1 MKPTLAITMGDPS
14 GIGPEIVVK
23 ALASPRLWRACRPV
37 VIGRLP
43 IMEAAVRTIGSAVGF
58 APPDERLPTTNR
70 SRCPLVES
78 GPVRDQIPPL
88 GRASAAGGR
97 AAIAAIAAATRLA
110 LDRRVDAIVTAPI
123 SKEAIRAAGSPFPG
137 HTEMLASLTGS
148 KRFAMMLVG
157 GPLRVSLATIH
168 VSLAQVPALITARGV
183 REVIELTWEAVRHFG
198 LHLPQIAVCGLNPHA
213 GEAGIMGNEERR
225 VIAPAVRAM
234 AKKGIPVSGPYPA
247 DTIFFRAARGEFA
260 AIVAMY
266 HDQGLGPL
274 KTLAF
279 DTGVNLTLGLPIIR
293 TSVDHGTA
301 FDIAGKGVA
310 RPESLL
316 AAVELAATM
325 ALHARRERVPH
336 LLLGHARP
344 SR

>member
-1 MKPTLAITMGDPS
+1 MEAAARAIGS
-14 GIGPEIVVK
+14 GIGFV
-23 ALASPRLWRACRPV
+23 PV
-37 VIGRLP
+37 G
-43 IMEAAVRTIGSAVGF
+43 A
-58 APPDERLPTTNR
+58 RLPTA
-70 SRCPLVES
+70 SRLRRPLVET
-78 GPVRDQIPPL
+78 GPERDRIPPF
-88 GRASAAGGR
+88 GRSSAAGGR
-97 AAIAAIAAATRLA
+97 AAIEAVTLAICLA

-123 SKEAIRAAGSPFPG
+123 SKEAIRAAGKPVPRPHRDARRVHG
-137 HTEMLASLTGS
+137 A
-148 KRFAMMLVG
+148 KRHAMMLIG

-168 VSLAQVPALITARGV
+168 VPLAQVPSLITARGV
-183 REVIELTWEAVRHFG
+183 REVIELTWDAVRRFG
-198 LHLPQIAVCGLNPHA
+198 LSRPKIAVCGLNPHA
-213 GEAGIMGNEERR
+213 GEAGMMGDEERR

-260 AIVAMY
+260 AVVAMY

-310 RPESLL
+310 SAESLL

-325 ALHARRERVPH
+325 ARNRAR
-336 LLLGHARP
+336 G
-344 SR
+344 

>member
-1 MKPTLAITMGDPS
+1 MKPLLAITMGDPA

-23 ALASPRLWRACRPV
+23 ALASHRLCAVCRPV
-37 VIGRLP
+37 VFGRLP
-43 IMEAAVRTIGSAVGF
+43 VMEAAASAHGSRIGFVPVGATI
-58 APPDERLPTTNR
+58 PTATR
-70 SRCPLVES
+70 ARCPLIET
-78 GPVRDQIPPL
+78 GPEQDRIPPV
-88 GRASAAGGR
+88 GRVSPAGGR
-97 AAIAAIAAATRLA
+97 AAIEAVTLAICHA

-137 HTEMLASLTGS
+137 HTELFAAFTGA
-148 KRFAMMLVG
+148 KRHAMMLVG

-168 VSLAQVPALITARGV
+168 VPLAQVPSLITARGV
-183 REVIELTWEAVRHFG
+183 REVIELTWEAVRRFG
-198 LHLPQIAVCGLNPHA
+198 LRQPKLAVCGLNPHA
-213 GEAGIMGNEERR
+213 GEAGIMGDEERR

-247 DTIFFRAARGEFA
+247 DTIFYRAARGEFA
-260 AIVAMY
+260 AVVAMY

-310 RPESLL
+310 RPVSLL

-325 ALHARRERVPH
+325 AKNRQT
-336 LLLGHARP
+336 
-344 SR
+344 

>member
-1 MKPTLAITMGDPS
+1 MKPILAITMGDPA
-14 GIGPEIVVK
+14 GVGPEIVVK
-23 ALASPRLWRACRPV
+23 ALAAPRLWRVCRPV

-43 IMEAAVRTIGSAVGF
+43 VMEAAARSLGTGIGFVPVG
-58 APPDERLPTTNR
+58 ARLPAASR
-70 SRCPLVES
+70 SRCPLVET
-78 GPVRDQIPPL
+78 GPEHDRIPEV

-97 AAIAAIAAATRLA
+97 AALEAITEAICLA
-110 LDRRVDAIVTAPI
+110 LDDRADAIVTAPI

-137 HTEMLASLTGS
+137 HTEMLAAFTGA
-148 KRFAMMLVG
+148 KRHAMMLVG

-168 VSLAQVPALITARGV
+168 VPLAQVPALITARRV
-183 REVIELTWEAVRHFG
+183 REVIELTWDAVRRFG
-198 LHLPQIAVCGLNPHA
+198 LSRPKIAVCGLNPHA
-213 GEAGIMGNEERR
+213 GEAGMMGDEERR
-225 VIAPAVRAM
+225 TIAPAVRAM

-260 AIVAMY
+260 AVVAMY

-301 FDIAGKGVA
+301 FDIAGKGLA
-310 RPESLL
+310 SAESLL

-325 ALHARRERVPH
+325 ARHRAK
-336 LLLGHARP
+336 G
-344 SR
+344 

>member
-1 MKPTLAITMGDPS
+1 MKPILAITMGDPS

-23 ALASPRLWRACRPV
+23 ALAAPRLWRACRPIV
-37 VIGRLP
+37 FGRLP
-43 IMEAAVRTIGSAVGF
+43 VMEAAARALGSGTRFVPGEKTRPA
-58 APPDERLPTTNR
+58 TNR
-70 SRCPLVES
+70 SRCPLVET
-78 GPVRDQIPPL
+78 GPERDRIPPV
-88 GRASAAGGR
+88 GRANAAGGR
-97 AAIAAIAAATRLA
+97 AAIEAITLATCLA
-110 LDRRVDAIVTAPI
+110 LDGRVDAIVTAPI

-137 HTEMLASLTGS
+137 HTEMLAAFTGA
-148 KRFAMMLVG
+148 KRHAMMLVG

-168 VSLAQVPALITARGV
+168 VPLAQVPSLITARGV
-183 REVIELTWEAVRHFG
+183 RDVIELTWNAVRQFG
-198 LHLPQIAVCGLNPHA
+198 LRRPKIAVCGLNPHA
-213 GEAGIMGNEERR
+213 GEAGMMGDEERR
-225 VIAPAVRAM
+225 IIAPAVRAL

-260 AIVAMY
+260 AVVAMY

-301 FDIAGKGVA
+301 FDIAGKGFA
-310 RPESLL
+310 SAESLL

-325 ALHARRERVPH
+325 ARHRQP
-336 LLLGHARP
+336 
-344 SR
+344 

>member
-1 MKPTLAITMGDPS
+1 MKPLLAITMGDPA

-23 ALASPRLWRACRPV
+23 ALASPRLRKVCRPV
-37 VIGRLP
+37 VFGRRP
-43 IMEAAVRTIGSAVGF
+43 AMEAAARAIGSRIEFVPVGSKLP
-58 APPDERLPTTNR
+58 APSLE
-70 SRCPLVES
+70 RCPLVET
-78 GPVRDQIPPL
+78 GPLRDPLPPP

-97 AAIAAIAAATRLA
+97 AALEAVTYAVCLA
-110 LDRRVDAIVTAPI
+110 LDRRVDAVVTAPI

-137 HTEMLASLTGS
+137 HTEMLAAFTGA
-148 KRFAMMLVG
+148 KRHAMMLVG

-168 VSLAQVPALITARGV
+168 VPLAKVPSLITARGV
-183 REVIELTWEAVRHFG
+183 RDVIELTWEAVRRFG
-198 LHLPQIAVCGLNPHA
+198 LRRPTIAVCGLNPHA
-213 GEAGIMGNEERR
+213 GEAGMMGDEERR

-234 AKKGIPVSGPYPA
+234 ARKGIPVSGPYPA
-247 DTIFFRAARGEFA
+247 DTIFHRAARGEFSA
-260 AIVAMY
+260 VVAMY

-301 FDIAGKGVA
+301 FDIAGRGVA
-310 RPESLL
+310 SPESLL

-325 ALHARRERVPH
+325 ARNRAQ
-336 LLLGHARP
+336 G
-344 SR
+344 